1 MKRID
6 THQHLTFKDRFSY
19 PWMSGFG
26 ALDKGQFQ
34 LKDYWEAATG
44 CEIESTIFV
53 ECDAHESQFRDE
65 VQLVSELAENPENK
79 ISGVIASGRP
89 EHDAFREYLDSIL
102 HPKLVGIRRILH
114 TQPDE
119 LSTTACFKN
128 NIQALANYY
137 LPFDLCVLERQLPIG
152 LELVKACEDTVFVID
167 HCGIP
172 DIANHTGSN
181 TEARKD
187 WIRNI
192 QALAEQ
198 PNTCCKISGIAL
210 YGTEAQR
217 NAESLRLYIE
227 VIINAFGWDRV
238 VWGGDWPVCTLGLPL
253 SRWCSILDEILRA
266 EDPDN
271 LSKLYFQNAKRI
283 YRLIS

>member
-1 MKRID
+1 MKSID

-19 PWMSGFG
+19 PWMSDFE
-26 ALDKGQFQ
+26 ALDTGQFR
-34 LKDYWEAATG
+34 LEAYWEAATD
-44 CEIESTIFV
+44 CEVDSTIFV

-65 VQLVSELAENPENK
+65 AQLVLKLAENPENK

-89 EHDAFREYLDSIL
+89 EHDSFRKYLDSIL
-102 HPKLVGIRRILH
+102 HPKLAGIRRILH

-119 LSTTACFKN
+119 LSTTSCFRG
-128 NIQALANYY
+128 NIKALSNYD
-137 LPFDLCVLERQLPIG
+137 LPFDLCMLERQLPIG
-152 LELVKACEDTVFVID
+152 LELVKACENTVFVID

-172 DIANHTGSN
+172 DIAGHAGSN
-181 TEARKD
+181 VDARTN
-187 WIRNI
+187 WSRNI
-192 QALAEQ
+192 RSLAAL

-217 NAESLRLYIE
+217 NAESLRPYVE
-227 VIINAFGWDRV
+227 IIIDAFGWDRV

-253 SRWCSILDEILRA
+253 SRWCSILDEILRT

-271 LSKLYFQNAKRI
+271 LSKLYFQNAECI
-283 YRLIS
+283 YHLNS